1 MRPSDLVPRRFTN
14 QTNRQLETRLNT
26 PYCDLPW
33 YHKWL
38 RRQVRAQPQGLLFYP
53 PEENLDDD
61 SALDAHFLPLWC
73 RIRAL
78 ILQPGPTSIDAISN
92 ALVLENLVIL
102 KQDYDAMQ
110 SVRDLVFSVLG
121 WQTMLY
127 KPDFSS
133 YSSGGYTLLDEM
145 DGCNSESR
153 VCLNQHG
160 LSSRNNL
167 SDFLLG
173 FGMMLPPRNHC
184 AMPDPDDQLL
194 FSRTK
199 TILVKDVDAHVLTKV
214 CSIKI
219 QWVDSLSCHLEL
231 NRQSGILYVF
241 RYPSFCLSALKEY
254 RSQTRSER
262 AGGGGDGSVLHRC
275 GLMHHSD
282 AGVPWGSEEDVT
294 ALLAEIILSYRLI
307 FGQSKRSR
315 ATFRRL
321 RPFTKIPPAEHDK
334 VLWQLCGRKRP
345 ELLLHS
351 GDGGVVD
358 LVERDEYDLAGDF
371 PHLRSRLT
379 RLSAHAASRKP
390 RSIRQLWQDNRD
402 STAWLAFWSVLI
414 FGSVSVVLGL
424 TQTVFQILSYFNDI
438 KDNEKG

>member
-1 MRPSDLVPRRFTN
+1 MTDLIPRRFTSL
-14 QTNRQLETRLNT
+14 TNRQPDTRVDT
-26 PYCDLPW
+26 PYYDLPW

-38 RRQVRAQPQGLLFYP
+38 RRQVRAQPQWLFFCP
-53 PEENLDDD
+53 PDVNLEDD
-61 SALDAHFLPLWC
+61 SAWDAHFLPLWC

-92 ALVLENLVIL
+92 TLIVENLVVL

-145 DGCNSESR
+145 DGCNGESR

-160 LSSRNNL
+160 LSGRNNL
-167 SDFLLG
+167 ADFLLG

-214 CSIKI
+214 CSVRI

-231 NRQSGILYVF
+231 NKQSGTLHVF

-254 RSQTRSER
+254 RSQTRSDR
-262 AGGGGDGSVLHRC
+262 ASGGGGGSVLHRC
-275 GLMHHSD
+275 GLVNHSD

-294 ALLAEIILSYRLI
+294 ALLAEIVLSYRLL

-315 ATFRRL
+315 AAFRRQ
-321 RPFTKIPPAEHDK
+321 RPFAKIPPTEHDK
-334 VLWQLCGRKRP
+334 ILGQLCGRKRP
-345 ELLLHS
+345 DLFLYPS
-351 GDGGVVD
+351 DGEVVD

-379 RLSAHAASRKP
+379 RLSAYATSRKP
-390 RSIRQLWQDNRD
+390 RSIRQLWQDKRD

-414 FGSVSVVLGL
+414 FGSVSIVLGL
-424 TQTVFQILSYFNDI
+424 TQTVFQILSYINDI
-438 KDNEKG
+438 RGND